1 MRKINIRQ
9 IYPHLLIFL
18 AFVLISYLYFPD
30 ILEGKVINQ
39 SDISSWKGAA
49 HEIQEYRATTGEEAL
64 WTGSMFSGMPS
75 TTISQYHP
83 GNYTAFFFKILQ
95 LFKNPAGWLIIA
107 MLGFYLLLLCFKI
120 NRWLAAAGAIAFA
133 FCSYNFEIIQVGHAT
148 KMNAI
153 AYMPWVLASIVYA
166 YRHHPLLGM
175 AFTGIAMSLELQ
187 SKHPQITYYVGI
199 IVLFYVLAEAYTA
212 IKQKTVPR
220 FIKTSLLV
228 LAGLL
233 LGAGSNV
240 NSLWPTVEYGKYTMR
255 GGSELTNNKDANATG
270 LTKEYATAWSY
281 GIEETP
287 NLLIP
292 NFNGG
297 ASGGALSKK
306 SETYKTLRQGGAR
319 NAEQM
324 IKQMPTYWGPQA
336 FTAGPMYM
344 GAITVFLFILGLAL
358 IREPLKWWL
367 AAVSLLAV
375 LLAWGQHFMWL
386 TGLFH
391 DYVPLYNKFRVPSM
405 ILVILQLTL
414 PLLGFYTVNKI
425 WNGNPERKTVV
436 RGMKI
441 ALGITAGFCALFA
454 LLPSLAG
461 SFTSNSDSQYP
472 EWLQQTLP
480 LDRASLL
487 RADAFRS
494 LIFILLGATTIWAGY
509 TKKLKMTYAIGLL
522 ALFIL
527 IDLWTVDKRYLSSDH
542 FVSPREFNQA
552 FQARPVDKE
561 ILKDRDP
568 DYRVLDLTVNTFND
582 SHVSYFHKTIGGY
595 SAAKMQR
602 YQDLIDYHLLPE
614 MQSFIRGIQ
623 NQPTPTALDS
633 MLNQLPVLN
642 MLNTR
647 YIIVN
652 PNGMPVQN
660 PKALGNAWFVKNYRT
675 VKSAN
680 EEIMALK
687 TIHPAQT
694 AVINE
699 EYLPL
704 LPQQTFLQDTSAF
717 IRLTS
722 YSPNQL
728 EYEYRAASPQL
739 AVFSE
744 IYYPAGWKAYIDD
757 KEAPHFRANYILRSM
772 VLPAG
777 THNVKFIFAPQS
789 YYTGAW
795 ISRICSGLLLLL
807 LVGGIV
813 YKFKIT
819 P

>member
-1 MRKINIRQ
+1 MKKINIRQ
-9 IYPHLLIFL
+9 IYPHLLV
-18 AFVLISYLYFPD
+18 VLVFTCISYIYFPE

-49 HEIQEYRATTGEEAL
+49 REIQQYRNTTGEEAL

-75 TTISQYHP
+75 TTISQNYS
-83 GNYTAFFFKILQ
+83 GNYTAFLFKILQ
-95 LFKNPAGWLIIA
+95 MLKTPAGWLIIA
-107 MLGFYLLLLCFKI
+107 MFGFYLLLLCFKI

-153 AYMPWVLASIVYA
+153 AYMPWVLAAIVYA
-166 YRHHPLLGM
+166 YRHHPLSGM

-187 SKHPQITYYVGI
+187 SKHPQITYYLGI
-199 IVLFYVLAEAYTA
+199 IVLFYILTEAYLA
-212 IKQKTVPR
+212 VKQKTLPR

-228 LAGLL
+228 FAGLL

-255 GGSELTNNKDANATG
+255 GGSELTNSKDVNAKG

-297 ASGGALSKK
+297 ASGGALSKD
-306 SETYKTLRQGGAR
+306 SETYKTLRQGGVP
-319 NAEQM
+319 NAEQV

-344 GAITVFLFILGLAL
+344 GAITVFLFILGLIL
-358 IREPLKWWL
+358 IREPIKWWI
-367 AAVSLLAV
+367 AAISLLAV

-386 TGLFH
+386 TSLFH

-414 PLLGFYTVNKI
+414 PLLGFYTLNNI
-425 WNGNPERKTVV
+425 WNGNLEHKTVV
-436 RGMKI
+436 RGLKI
-441 ALGITAGFCALFA
+441 ALCITAGFCALFA
-454 LLPSLAG
+454 LCPSLAG
-461 SFTSNSDSQYP
+461 NFTSHADGQYP
-472 EWLQQTLP
+472 DWLQQTLP
-480 LDRASLL
+480 IDRASLL

-494 LIFILLGATTIWAGY
+494 LIFILLSAAIIWLGY
-509 TKKLKMTYAIGLL
+509 TKKLTNHYAIGLL

-527 IDLWTVDKRYLSSDH
+527 MDLWTINKRYLRSAH
-542 FVSPREFNQA
+542 FVTPHEFNQA

-561 ILKDRDP
+561 ILKDQDP
-568 DYRVLDLTVNTFND
+568 NYRVLDLTVNTFND
-582 SHVSYFHKTIGGY
+582 SHISYFHKTIGGY
-595 SAAKMQR
+595 SGAKIQR

-614 MQSFIRGIQ
+614 IQLFIRKVQ
-623 NQPTPTALDS
+623 NQPIATALDS
-633 MLNQLPVLN
+633 ILSQLTVLN

-652 PNGMPVQN
+652 PNGMPLQN
-660 PKALGNAWFVKNYRT
+660 SKALGNAWFVENYKT
-675 VKSAN
+675 VKNAD
-680 EEIMALK
+680 EEITALK
-687 TIHPAQT
+687 TIDPAQT
-694 AVINE
+694 AIINK

-704 LPQQTFLQDTSAF
+704 LTQQEFLPDSTAF
-717 IRLTS
+717 IQLTS

-728 EYEYRAASPQL
+728 EYEYHANTPQL
-739 AVFSE
+739 TIFSE
-744 IYYPAGWKAYIDD
+744 IYYPAGWKAYIDG
-757 KEAPHFRANYILRSM
+757 KETPHFRTNYILRSM

-777 THNVKFIFAPQS
+777 KHSIKFIFAPKS
-789 YYTGAW
+789 YSTGAW

-807 LVGGIV
+807 LVIGII
-813 YKFKIT
+813 YIKPSAT
-819 P
+819 